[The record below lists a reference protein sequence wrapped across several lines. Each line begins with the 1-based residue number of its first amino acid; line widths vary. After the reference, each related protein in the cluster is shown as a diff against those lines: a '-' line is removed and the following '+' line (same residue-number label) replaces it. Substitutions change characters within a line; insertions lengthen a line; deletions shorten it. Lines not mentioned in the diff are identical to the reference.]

1 MKIIDDVKI
10 MYDTM
15 HSRQKISS
23 QINNVELF

>member
-10 MYDTM
+10 INDTM
-15 HSRQKISS
+15 QTRHKISS